1 MNPRDTREKLL
12 GLSIKE
18 KKERKK
24 ILKDLL
30 FYRGECEEENK
41 EAAVLD
47 NDLLGQSWIN
57 TDDLDYVPSQVI
69 DNKVKPLIGKQA
81 RFMFGKSPDLLLKP
95 FDKENKESCEKLR
108 QYIDAI
114 LKANRFWSDTLKAFR
129 LATVTKRV
137 MLRLEA
143 NPKRPIK
150 LYYHDFN
157 DFSYELDSN
166 DSTKLNKAII
176 VKQDASTANKEES
189 KQIWN
194 RYTYSMVSKKDKES
208 SCFLKTEIFNGNDL
222 DKPTSITEQDT
233 GLRKVPCWVIIN
245 EQCLSD
251 PNGISDIKD
260 LIPLQNQINRRT
272 SDSADAIRFD
282 MFGLNIIKDAT
293 EDSVNAAKIAPNSLL
308 ALVSLS
314 GKTADAKKIESTFQ
328 NAAAAENFIKRLE
341 DSMSEKL
348 SIPKPEQLTN
358 IPSAKTLKFVYSEL
372 VSRCD
377 EKWHDWEPTI
387 RSMIRLMVEASGQFK
402 CYDDW
407 DGTWNDLLYNIVI
420 RKNYPV
426 PEDEDDKHRIA
437 MEEVN
442 SNVRSHR
449 SYIKDFTEEENTESI
464 IQEIAE
470 DITTIVN
477 AEQGQMVR
485 EIDVEDT

>member
-1 MNPRDTREKLL
+1 MGLRDTTEKLL
-12 GLSIKE
+12 GLNLKE
-18 KKERKK
+18 KIERKK

-41 EAAVLD
+41 EAAVMD

-95 FDKENKESCEKLR
+95 FNKENKESCEKLR

-143 NPKRPIK
+143 NPGQPIK

-157 DFSYELDSN
+157 DFSYELSAN
-166 DSTKLNKAII
+166 DSIKLNKAMI
-176 VKQDASTANKEES
+176 VKQDASTINAEES

-194 RYTYSMVSKKDKES
+194 RYTYFMSNKKGEES
-208 SCFLKTEIFNGNDL
+208 SCYLKTETFNGDNL
-222 DKPTSITEQDT
+222 DKPITSTEQKT
-233 GLRKVPCWVIIN
+233 GLRKIPCWVITN

-251 PNGISDIKD
+251 PSGISDIKD

-293 EDSVNAAKIAPNSLL
+293 EDSVNNAKIAPNSLL

-341 DSMSEKL
+341 DSMYEKL
-348 SIPKPEQLTN
+348 SIPKPEQLKN
-358 IPSAKTLKFVYSEL
+358 VPSAKTLKYVYSEL
-372 VSRCD
+372 VSRCA
-377 EKWHDWEPTI
+377 EKWHDWEPVI
-387 RSMIRLMVEASGQFK
+387 RSMIRLIVEASGQFK

-407 DGTWNDLLYNIVI
+407 DVTWNDLQYNMVI

-426 PEDEDDKHRIA
+426 PEDEDDKRRIA
-437 MEEVN
+437 IEEVK

-449 SYIKDFTEEENTESI
+449 SYIKDFTDEEDTKSVM
-464 IQEIAE
+464 QEIAE
-470 DITTIVN
+470 DITTISD
-477 AEQGQMVR
+477 AEQGQM
-485 EIDVEDT
+485 EQL